1 MLRVRVFMH
10 ETWGKPAMAWQGP
23 LRIKHEDR
31 VLQEYR
37 ELSWNTRSF
46 GEVLDMKFSDAAGGG
61 CKVQGSFLGAAIT
74 AVEGGHQIDL
84 NFGGANYRVW

>member
-10 ETWGKPAMAWQGP
+10 ETWGKPAMVWQGP

-74 AVEGGHQIDL
+74 VVEGGHQIDL
-84 NFGGANYRVW
+84 NFSGANYRVW